1 MPTSAK
7 KYASKWFRVAT
18 AGATIDGRNISADHL
33 KQMAKN
39 FNRDTYGARV
49 WLEHL
54 RGTLPDSLF
63 KALGD
68 VIALKTE
75 DVDGKTRLFAQI
87 EPLPDLVE
95 MNKKRQ
101 KIYTS
106 IEIEPKFS
114 DTGEAYLM
122 GLAVTD
128 SPASVGTEALAFSV
142 KSKRPEDFEKHLFSA
157 AEETAMEFT
166 EVTEPEAEISEKAL
180 VSAFT
185 KVLQA
190 FGLKAADTET
200 KTDPVVVVPPP
211 AGTLDHAAVATALTG
226 LQTAFTD
233 SAKASKEAVDKLS
246 ADLKAHADQVKELA
260 EKFTKLEGQPDP
272 SQQHRRNAGPGGE
285 TIKTDC

>member
-1 MPTSAK
+1 MSNPAK
-7 KYASKWFRVAT
+7 KFASKWFRVAT
-18 AGATIDGRNISADHL
+18 AGATVDGRNISADHL

-39 FNRDTYGARV
+39 FNPSTYGARV
-49 WLEHL
+49 WLEHM
-54 RGTLPDSLF
+54 RGMLPDSMF

-68 VIALKTE
+68 VTALKVE

-87 EPLPDLVE
+87 APLPELVA
-95 MNKKRQ
+95 MNKAKQ

-106 IEIEPKFS
+106 IEIEPKFADS
-114 DTGEAYLM
+114 GEAYLM

-128 SPASVGTEALAFSV
+128 SPASVGTEALAFTV
-142 KSKRPEDFEKHLFSA
+142 KSKRPDDFENHLFSA

-166 EVTEPEAEISEKAL
+166 EVAEDSPAVDQVQM

-190 FGLKAADTET
+190 FGFKAPEEK
-200 KTDPVVVVPPP
+200 KTDPVVAPP
-211 AGTLDHAAVATALTG
+211 AATGTLDHSAVVTALTG

-246 ADLKAHADQVKELA
+246 TDLKAQADQIKA
-260 EKFTKLEGQPDP
+260 MGDKFAALEGQPDP
-272 SQQHRRNAGPGGE
+272 SQQYRRNAGPGGE
-285 TIKTDC
+285 TIATDC